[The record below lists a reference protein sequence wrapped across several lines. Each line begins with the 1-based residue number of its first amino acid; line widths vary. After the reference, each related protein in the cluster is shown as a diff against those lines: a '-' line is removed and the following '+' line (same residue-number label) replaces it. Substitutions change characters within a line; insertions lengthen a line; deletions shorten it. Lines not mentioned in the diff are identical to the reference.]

1 MSAMLAHE
9 SLVHGTRILFRSFRV
24 YGLDAVINLHTVHCQ
39 FLFGPTACCR
49 HEKTK
54 HKGKQQIPR
63 DSRYH
68 DFLQLNWQDKA
79 TIARPPICRMLGCA
93 SLYASSVICMN
104 AKFDCPYDKEFNMP
118 SSLRQLPIK
127 FNILMISS

>member
-39 FLFGPTACCR
+39 FLFGPTASCR
-49 HEKTK
+49 HEKPK

-63 DSRYH
+63 DSRYQ
-68 DFLQLNWQDKA
+68 DLLQLNWQDKA
-79 TIARPPICRMLGCA
+79 TIARPPICRMLGC
-93 SLYASSVICMN
+93 SFFYASFVICMN
-104 AKFDCPYDKEFNMP
+104 SMFVCLFDKVFIMP
-118 SSLRQLPIK
+118 
-127 FNILMISS
+127 